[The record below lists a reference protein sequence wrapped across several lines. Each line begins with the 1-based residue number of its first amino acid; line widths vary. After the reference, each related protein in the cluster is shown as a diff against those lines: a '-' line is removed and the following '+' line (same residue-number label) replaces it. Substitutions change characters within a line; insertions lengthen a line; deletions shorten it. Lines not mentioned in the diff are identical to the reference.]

1 MKALLDQRLYTLNA
15 EMGLMFGD
23 MIVQLVMFIILL
35 ALITKFAWRPL
46 MNVMEE
52 RENHIA
58 NEIDSAEKSRQES
71 ERLMREAQDEL
82 KGTRQNAQQIIEDA
96 KLTAK
101 DQEETL
107 IAEAKQE
114 AERIKINARQE
125 IEQEKEK
132 AIQALQ
138 AQVGTLS
145 VQIASKVIEKELS
158 MEEQETLINEYLEKV
173 GENK

>member
-1 MKALLDQRLYTLNA
+1 MA
-15 EMGLMFGD
+15 GD
-23 MIVQLVMFIILL
+23 MIVQLVMFLILL

-46 MNVMEE
+46 MNVMQE
-52 RENHIA
+52 REQHIA

-71 ERLMREAQDEL
+71 ERLMKEAQDEL
-82 KGTRQNAQQIIEDA
+82 KSTRQNAQQIIEDA

-107 IAEAKQE
+107 ISEAKAE
-114 AERIKINARQE
+114 AERIKQSARQE
-125 IEQEKEK
+125 IEQEKER

-138 AQVGTLS
+138 EQVGTLS

-158 MEEQETLINEYLEKV
+158 MDEQEKLINEYLEKV
-173 GENK
+173 GESK

>member
-1 MKALLDQRLYTLNA
+1 MLDQRLYTLNA